1 MEYQNTAFGQRTGL
15 PKPAGF
21 SKTPPKG
28 ARVNDLSGQVPSN
41 QIWAQAYNQASKQ
54 QGGSSQAQSW
64 TMPGSY
70 SSQSF
75 NPSTGIYSKPTAG
88 ESWSGNW
95 AYSPMDSRPGPVT
108 AQATGVG
115 GNQMNWQDS
124 LRQRDAF
131 VGNLVNRLNQYSS
144 GQRTGRPTF
153 DMQQLLSQADKQIAE
168 GTWQNP
174 FAAPATQPPAAMPPM
189 SSFPPEVQQAVQSAA
204 PFVNTQWQNPFGNSP
219 EANTPRP
226 AWPPM
231 GQAQPIAPPDA
242 GTRYSLLGD
251 VVERPVFPKE
261 SAEQRA
267 AREAVDAAGFNAGWR
282 REIHGPGWMSASGRY
297 WDGSGRAPWM

>member
-15 PKPAGF
+15 PKAPGF

-54 QGGSSQAQSW
+54 YGGNSQAQSW
-64 TMPGSY
+64 TMPGRY
-70 SSQSF
+70 SSQGF
-75 NPSTGIYSKPTAG
+75 NPSTGAYGKPATG
-88 ESWSGNW
+88 ESWDGNW
-95 AYSPMDSRPGPVT
+95 AYSPMANRPGPIT

-144 GQRTGRPTF
+144 GQLRGAPTI
-153 DMQQLLSQADKQIAE
+153 DAKQLLSQADKQLAE

-174 FAAPATQPPAAMPPM
+174 FAVQPTNQPQANQPQSPAPMPA
-189 SSFPPEVQQAVQSAA
+189 FGPEVQQAINAA
-204 PFVNTQWQNPFGNSP
+204 SPFVNNTQWQNPFGP
-219 EANTPRP
+219 QANVPMPT
-226 AWPPM
+226 WPTM
-231 GQAQPIAPPDA
+231 GQAQPIAPPDP
-242 GTRYSLLGD
+242 GTRYGWND
-251 VVERPVFPKE
+251 VVDIKNLREPDETV
-261 SAEQRA
+261 EQRN
-267 AREAVDAAGFNAGWR
+267 ARWSRMGIYA
-282 REIHGPGWMSASGRY
+282 
-297 WDGSGRAPWM
+297 